1 MLGGP
6 THAASLAM
14 KLWLAQRFG
23 GAGRT
28 LSSAPAHA
36 AGKAMESLEHLV
48 RSRIRMFLRNTW
60 LVTILGTAIV
70 AGGVWLAFHFTSENA
85 VMKVAAGPAGGVDAR
100 LVEFLAKK
108 FAHDR
113 ETVKL
118 ELVATSGPAQS
129 VQAIADRSA
138 DLAILPANVGA
149 SADRP
154 VVAILR
160 QNVMEREDRGGQ
172 GNHGLE
178 GRQGGEGGEGRQDRQ
193 GQAQCER
200 AEKRQGRRG
209 KKRKGR
215 RAEKRQ
221 GRRCRGVRQA
231 REGLTARR
239 PPRRHRGRQ

>member
-70 AGGVWLAFHFTSENA
+70 AGGVWLAFHFISENA

-149 SADRP
+149 SADWP

-160 QNVMEREDRGGQ
+160 QNVMAFIVPAPAAATPAPATP
-172 GNHGLE
+172 
-178 GRQGGEGGEGRQDRQ
+178 GEAKPSAKTEEVKETTG
-193 GQAQCER
+193 
-200 AEKRQGRRG
+200 
-209 KKRKGR
+209 
-215 RAEKRQ
+215 
-221 GRRCRGVRQA
+221 
-231 REGLTARR
+231 
-239 PPRRHRGRQ
+239 

>member
-1 MLGGP
+1 
-6 THAASLAM
+6 M

-160 QNVMEREDRGGQ
+160 QNVMAFIVPAPAAATPAPATP
-172 GNHGLE
+172 
-178 GRQGGEGGEGRQDRQ
+178 GEAKPSAKTVEVKETTG
-193 GQAQCER
+193 
-200 AEKRQGRRG
+200 
-209 KKRKGR
+209 
-215 RAEKRQ
+215 
-221 GRRCRGVRQA
+221 
-231 REGLTARR
+231 
-239 PPRRHRGRQ
+239 